1 MLDKPICPYCESD
14 SKLVTGL
21 SIYPHRSDLAEL
33 SFYQCA
39 PCEAYVGCHKGTT
52 NALGRLANAELRQ
65 WKSIAHRVFDPIW
78 RTGLIKRKEAYQAL
92 AREMGIEAKHC
103 HIGMFDVDQCKAV
116 YAICKAGK
124 LIAGAA
130 A

>member
-1 MLDKPICPYCESD
+1 MDAPICPYCNNQ

-52 NALGRLANAELRQ
+52 QALGRLADKELRQ
-65 WKSIAHRVFDPIW
+65 WKSTAHKIFDPMW
-78 RTGLIKRKEAYQAL
+78 RSGLMKRKEAYKAL
-92 AREMGIEAKHC
+92 ALEMGIEPNDC
-103 HIGMFDVDQCKAV
+103 HIGMFNVDQCKKV

>member
-1 MLDKPICPYCESD
+1 MSNPVCPYCNGD

-21 SIYPHRSDLAEL
+21 VIYPTRVDLADL

-52 NALGRLANAELRQ
+52 QPLGRLADAELRQ

-78 RTGLIKRKEAYQAL
+78 RSGLMKRKEAYQAL

-116 YAICKAGK
+116 YVIYKAGK
-124 LIAGAA
+124 LIAGATA
-130 A
+130 